1 MLSRFLSSLLIALR
15 MVRRNKLR
23 AGLTVIGIT
32 IGIAAVVTMIAL
44 GQGARTSVSNSVSS
58 IGSNAL
64 FVFPQSS
71 RPSGARNNAAGSR
84 LSELDCEALPRES
97 TSIRQCAP
105 FMRASAQAVYEGQN
119 TKTSVIGSR
128 LAYFDVRNLGV
139 AKGER
144 WLAESETVNDKVCL
158 IGQTTARDLFGST
171 DPIGRLIRIG
181 KHTYRV
187 LGVLEAKG
195 NSPFGEDQDQIVIMP
210 ITTLRTHVVAA
221 RNIDVHG
228 LMLSATSAE
237 TTARAQKQA
246 TEILRQR
253 HRIGEGDEDDFGVRT
268 QAELQTLQEGI
279 FGALSALLVA
289 IAAVSLVVGGIGVM
303 NIMLVSVT
311 ERTREIGIRMAI
323 GAREGDIMV
332 QFLMEAVVLALAG
345 GLVGATLGFGVI
357 AGLSAALGWSMAV
370 DPGSLALAMG
380 VSSAIG
386 IVFGFFPARR
396 AAQLDPVQALQRE

>member
-1 MLSRFLSSLLIALR
+1 MLSRFLASLFIAMR
-15 MVRRNKLR
+15 MVARNKLR

-44 GQGARTSVSNSVSS
+44 GQGARQSVSS
-58 IGSNAL
+58 SVNSLGSNAV
-64 FVFPQSS
+64 FVFPQSA
-71 RPSGARNNAAGSR
+71 RASGARSSATGSR
-84 LSELDCEALPRES
+84 LSELDCDALPRQAS
-97 TSIRQCAP
+97 SINLCAP

-128 LAYFDVRNLGV
+128 LAYFEVRNLNV
-139 AKGER
+139 QKGEK
-144 WLAESETVNDKVCL
+144 WTVEAEAVNEKVVL
-158 IGQTTARDLFGST
+158 IGQTTARDLFGNA
-171 DPIGRLIRIG
+171 DPIGRQLRIG
-181 KHTYRV
+181 KYSYRI
-187 LGVLEAKG
+187 LGTLEAKG
-195 NSPFGEDQDQIVIMP
+195 NSPFGEDQDQLVLMP

-228 LMLSATSAE
+228 LMLSATSPD
-237 TTARAQKQA
+237 TVARAVKQV
-246 TEILRQR
+246 TDILRQR
-253 HRIGEGDEDDFGVRT
+253 HHLADGDEDDFGVRT

-332 QFLMEAVVLALAG
+332 QFLMEAIVLALAG
-345 GLVGATLGFGVI
+345 GLVGA
-357 AGLSAALGWSMAV
+357 ALGWGIITGLSVALSWSMKL
-370 DPGSLALAMG
+370 DPGSLGLAMG

-396 AAQLDPVQALQRE
+396 AAKLDPVQALARE